1 MKSFNA
7 TIVYTNTAHD
17 DDPRCK
23 QSLYPNVNEYND
35 ITMLRSKIIDLQYFL
50 YRPDYILVEFQ
61 GTIYNASGYGTQSQ
75 RRDNI
80 ALYNAMHEYKRK
92 QDKANEM
99 IK

>member
-23 QSLYPNVNEYND
+23 QSPCPNVNEYND

-50 YRPDYILVEFQ
+50 YRPDYILVEFE
-61 GTIYNASGYGTQSQ
+61 GYIYDATNFNSKDSKE
-75 RRDNI
+75 
-80 ALYNAMHEYKRK
+80 LMRK
-92 QDKANEM
+92 IDEW
-99 IK
+99 IKEHLLK